1 MQPGVVSILAD
12 TAIRADDMDEA
23 AAEEARREA
32 EIAMENQAGEL
43 DYGRASAQLAEAVA
57 QLAAIKK
64 MRGRS

>member
-1 MQPGVVSILAD
+1 MGGFFGGN
-12 TAIRADDMDEA
+12 RDDGEA
-23 AAEEARREA
+23 QRRAEEARREA

-57 QLAAIKK
+57 QQAAIKK